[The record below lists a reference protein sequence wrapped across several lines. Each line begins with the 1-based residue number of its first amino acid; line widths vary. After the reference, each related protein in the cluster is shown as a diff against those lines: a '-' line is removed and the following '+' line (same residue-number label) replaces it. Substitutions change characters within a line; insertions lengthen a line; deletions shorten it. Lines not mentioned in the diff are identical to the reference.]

1 MSSKNERKKGLGRG
15 LSSFLD
21 ADSFEGFVD
30 KENDKEKIINAPN
43 STTGSTGGGG
53 AHSHPVSSP
62 FTMSGSVST
71 GSASLSVPTMNVKH
85 EEVIACTKD

>member
-30 KENDKEKIINAPN
+30 KENDKKKIINAPN
-43 STTGSTGGGG
+43 KGKKIVTEIFDFLT
-53 AHSHPVSSP
+53 
-62 FTMSGSVST
+62 
-71 GSASLSVPTMNVKH
+71 
-85 EEVIACTKD
+85 